1 MKLALI
7 GSGNIAT
14 FFGQRWV
21 DAGISLTQLIARNPM
36 TGKALAERL
45 HLPLASA
52 IDDLDQETDTVM
64 LAVNDDALPELARH
78 PALSGKTLIYASG
91 AMGINELQQGTAIHG
106 IACLW
111 PVLSVSA
118 HQLPAT
124 QYLPL
129 VCSASDEQTKTAVM
143 PMAMA
148 LSKSLHWLNEEQK
161 LIAHLSAVLCNNFTN
176 HLFALAQDLSAKHQV
191 PFELLLPL
199 IQHTVNGVK
208 EGSAALKQTGPAI
221 RHDRHTI
228 EKHLRLLQANE
239 DLRSV
244 YTVLTN
250 SIQHKHPKPA
260 SSADE

>member
-7 GSGNIAT
+7 GSGNIAA
-14 FFGQRWV
+14 FYGQRWV
-21 DAGISLTQLIARNPM
+21 EAGIPLVQLIARNPLS
-36 TGKALAERL
+36 GKALAERL
-45 HLPLASA
+45 HLLLTSA

-64 LAVNDDALPELARH
+64 LAVNDDALHELALH
-78 PALSGKTLIYASG
+78 PALLGKRLIYASG
-91 AMGINELQQGTAIHG
+91 AVTMSEMQQGTSIKG

-111 PVLSVSA
+111 PVFSVSA

-124 QYLPL
+124 QELPL

-143 PMAMA
+143 PLAKA
-148 LSKSLHWLNEEQK
+148 LSINLHWLSEEQK
-161 LIAHLSAVLCNNFTN
+161 QIAHLSAVMSNNFTN
-176 HLFALAQDLSAKHQV
+176 HLFALAQDLTAKHQV

-199 IQHTVNGVK
+199 IQHTVNGLK
-208 EGSAALKQTGPAI
+208 HGSAAAKQTGPAI
-221 RHDRHTI
+221 RHDLHTI
-228 EKHLRLLQANE
+228 EKHLRLLQDNE
-239 DLRSV
+239 DLRTV